1 VLGGERV
8 ERAAHAGGHR
18 GRVDVRRRLPRAPGA
33 AGHVVARAAQRVEQ
47 RREEAVVVGPRA
59 PAPRAERAQRA
70 GHLGELVGARGV
82 GGVGHAR
89 APRQASSSRRAVAAR
104 RPVRRS

>member
-18 GRVDVRRRLPRAPGA
+18 GRVDGA
-33 AGHVVARAAQRVEQ
+33 AASHGRSVPRRHVVARAAQRVEQ

-59 PAPRAERAQRA
+59 PR
-70 GHLGELVGARGV
+70 
-82 GGVGHAR
+82 R
-89 APRQASSSRRAVAAR
+89 APNARSAAVT
-104 RPVRRS
+104 SGSW